1 MNKMKLIHTG
11 KLFAVLLILV
21 GSAVVASAQERE
33 ISILV
38 GRLKTGDKGIQGVQT
53 IKAAFDGAVSYEIT
67 YGRRFTDGEV
77 IALYGELLIAGAPS
91 TKIKVTNVVLPN
103 SYSALFFTPGLKLKL
118 FPKGGL
124 SPYIA
129 GGLGMGRY
137 SGDRQTST
145 GQTVQGDQ
153 ANTTWAF
160 DYGGGVDLNLSKN
173 IAIRG
178 EVRDFITGK
187 PKLTAPFFDKKQ
199 HNVNIAVGVVFKF

>member
-1 MNKMKLIHTG
+1 MKSIRIT
-11 KLFAVLLILV
+11 KLFAVLLILLSTV
-21 GSAVVASAQERE
+21 VVAHAQQRE

-53 IKAAFDGAVSYEIT
+53 IAAAFDGAVSYEIT
-67 YGRRFTDGEV
+67 YGRRFVDGE
-77 IALYGELLIAGAPS
+77 IAALYGELLIAGAPS

-103 SYSALFFTPGLKLKL
+103 SYSSLFFTPGLKLKL

-124 SPYIA
+124 SPFIA
-129 GGLGMGRY
+129 AGLGMGRY
-137 SGDRQTST
+137 SGDAQTST
-145 GQTVQGDQ
+145 GQTVTGDT

-160 DYGGGVDLNLSKN
+160 QYGGGVDLNFGSVF
-173 IAIRG
+173 AIRG

-187 PKLTAPFFDKKQ
+187 PKLTAPFFDKNQ

>member
-1 MNKMKLIHTG
+1 MKLI
-11 KLFAVLLILV
+11 KVKSLFAVLLILI
-21 GSAVVASAQERE
+21 GSAVVSYAQERE
-33 ISILV
+33 IGILV

-67 YGRRFTDGEV
+67 YGRRFVDGE
-77 IALYGELLIAGAPS
+77 IAALFGELLIAGAPS

-103 SYSALFFTPGLKLKL
+103 SYSSLFFTPGLKLKL

-129 GGLGMGRY
+129 AGLGMGRY
-137 SGDRQTST
+137 SGDAQASN
-145 GQTVQGDQ
+145 GQTVPGDQ

-160 DYGGGVDLNLSKN
+160 NYGGGVDLNLFKN
-173 IAIRG
+173 IGLRG

-187 PKLTAPFFDKKQ
+187 PKLTAPFFDKNQ
-199 HNVNIAVGVVFKF
+199 HNVNIAIGVVFKF